1 MRKISYDPLFKKLV
15 DVKLNRTELA
25 RKACISKGT
34 MTKIGKNEYVALE
47 VIEKLC
53 NVLDCDVI
61 DIVSCLPASASE
73 DDL

>member
-25 RKACISKGT
+25 RKAGISKGT
-34 MTKIGKNEYVALE
+34 MTKIGKNEYVAME

-53 NVLDCDVI
+53 NVLDCDII
-61 DIVSCLPASASE
+61 DIVSCPPDPASE